1 MLVQE
6 AGRLFHPAKSLPDLQ
21 PRAGDRDDDLVGA
34 SSKFLAELALHGGLL
49 PYGHAAQL
57 CNNWGNCDVR
67 CRSHTRRDPPHE
79 YQLHLHLLHDSK
91 AGVQRGLPE
100 PLKGVGEQ
108 VEHDFCVVRNR
119 LGKSGHLLHA

>member
-49 PYGHAAQL
+49 PHGHAAQL
-57 CNNWGNCDVR
+57 CKPNISEWAKLSSMVTYLKCHKDVIYR
-67 CRSHTRRDPPHE
+67 FKYQGSTTEFQVWTDSDHVGHT
-79 YQLHLHLLHDSK
+79 
-91 AGVQRGLPE
+91 
-100 PLKGVGEQ
+100 
-108 VEHDFCVVRNR
+108 
-119 LGKSGHLLHA
+119 